1 MMLSMKTLM
10 GHWRSLLQHSEA
22 DLSVLPFTLPAC
34 AVLSVHI
41 TFDSLEHG
49 LPCLRLFCAKP
60 VYDVPVRG
68 AGREREGKGPVVSL

>member
-1 MMLSMKTLM
+1 MLSMKTLM
-10 GHWRSLLQHSEA
+10 GTLEKFDNIPKLI
-22 DLSVLPFTLPAC
+22 LSVLLFTLPAC

-49 LPCLRLFCAKP
+49 LPCLRLFCAEP